1 MTFICWRNWVICPI
15 LGPWLKAPL
24 WYHLTGSTILFFS
37 PKNWQL
43 DRIRGLIKFK
53 CNGGVRVV
61 EGEKTSWRELCA
73 FYGFCVWLFSREVL
87 TVVSGFGCCQSDPTT
102 VKFPSSFHLRLL
114 APVTAAAQINWAP
127 VMATAQINCFSIRS
141 CKMATFY
148 FIISFE
154 FISWY
159 SSIKKIYYPLSSLN
173 GI

>member
-1 MTFICWRNWVICPI
+1 MSRPI
-15 LGPWLKAPL
+15 SFSHDIYLLKKLG
-24 WYHLTGSTILFFS
+24 HLSHTWALAKGTSVVPPNRFHHPLFFS
-37 PKNWQL
+37 QKNWQL

-114 APVTAAAQINWAP
+114 APVTAAAQIDWAP

-154 FISWY
+154 FIS
-159 SSIKKIYYPLSSLN
+159 
-173 GI
+173 